1 MFNARGWLTGSLYRW
16 SLGSAWHFDFRLVN
30 NKNKHRAVGRLI
42 DGTALRLIQGLD
54 RIYSDRLQYWP
65 TIMSQEYLIF

>member
-16 SLGSAWHFDFRLVN
+16 SLGSAWHFDFRLVTTRTN
-30 NKNKHRAVGRLI
+30 TELLGDGI

-54 RIYSDRLQYWP
+54 RIYSDRLGYWP